1 MNAGGP
7 RPSSPAPAVLK
18 GIGIGVVSMVLF
30 AVLHSAVRELSD
42 TMSAFQIVFW
52 RMGISILLLMPWYAW
67 KGFHRLRTRRFGLHA
82 QRAAI
87 NFIGMVLWFSA
98 IAVVPLGK
106 AVAIHFTLPL
116 FVVVLAAL
124 VLREHVGPRR
134 IAAVVVGFAGML
146 VILRPGSAD
155 IGWPEVMILVSAVLY
170 AATVI
175 YLKAMVA
182 TETPLALTFY
192 TNILIGAF
200 CVPPAIVF
208 WVAPAW
214 PDLLP
219 ILIIGV
225 MGTLAPFLY
234 TTALKAADASVMAAL
249 DFLRLPFTAALAF
262 ALFGEVPE
270 IWVWIGGAVIVVST
284 SYIAARESRA
294 ARAEASGGRGDAR

>member
-1 MNAGGP
+1 MTAGKP
-7 RPSSPAPAVLK
+7 LMSSPAPAVLR
-18 GIGIGVVSMVLF
+18 GIGIGIVSMALF

-52 RMGISILLLMPWYAW
+52 RMAISILLLMPWYAW
-67 KGFHRLRTRRFGLHA
+67 KGFHQLRTRRFGLHA

-87 NFIGMVLWFSA
+87 NFAGMVLWFSA

-116 FVVVLAAL
+116 FVILLAVLIL
-124 VLREHVGPRR
+124 GERVGPRR
-134 IAAVVVGFAGML
+134 IAAVVVGFVGML

-155 IGWPEVMILVSAVLY
+155 IGWPEIMILVSAVLY

-182 TETPLALTFY
+182 TEKPLALTFY
-192 TNILIGAF
+192 TNILIGIF

-208 WVAPAW
+208 WVVPAW

-225 MGTLAPFLY
+225 MGTLAPFFY
-234 TTALKAADASVMAAL
+234 TTALRSADASVMAAL

-262 ALFGEVPE
+262 ALFGEIPE
-270 IWVWIGGAVIVVST
+270 IWVWIGAAVIVVST
-284 SYIAARESRA
+284 SYITARESRL
-294 ARAEASGGRGDAR
+294 ARAEPPGGRGDAG

>member
-1 MNAGGP
+1 MTAGGLST
-7 RPSSPAPAVLK
+7 SSPAPAVLK
-18 GIGIGVVSMVLF
+18 GIGIGIVSMALF

-52 RMGISILLLMPWYAW
+52 RMSISILLLMPWYAW
-67 KGFHRLRTRRFGLHA
+67 KGFHQLRTRRFGLHA

-87 NFIGMVLWFSA
+87 NFAGMVLWFSA

-124 VLREHVGPRR
+124 ILREHVGPRR
-134 IAAVVVGFAGML
+134 IAAVVIGFIGML
-146 VILRPGSAD
+146 IILRPGSAE

-182 TETPLALTFY
+182 TEKPLALTFY
-192 TNILIGAF
+192 TNILIGIF

-208 WVAPAW
+208 WAAPAW

-234 TTALKAADASVMAAL
+234 TTALKSADASVMAAL

-262 ALFGEVPE
+262 ALFGEIPE
-270 IWVWIGGAVIVVST
+270 IWVWIGAAVIVVST
-284 SYIAARESRA
+284 FYITARESRA
-294 ARAEASGGRGDAR
+294 ARAVSGGRDDGG